1 MKSFAGLFSF
11 LFVLTSIVNA
21 QTIVEMQKKDGV
33 YYVPCTVNGLT
44 LEFIFDTGA
53 GDVSI
58 SLTEALFMLKNGY
71 MSEDDLIGTEYY
83 RLANGEINKG
93 TEIIIRELII
103 GDRILNNVSASVVHN
118 LSAPLLLGQ
127 SALEKLGNFSVDYV
141 KNIIVFDNELS
152 PKDQS
157 NKVPIND
164 SQNTKVINRIQGS
177 FISNT
182 TATNI
187 TLENFLTPGE
197 FSLMA
202 DIKDGKFNMEFD
214 CKREDIFKLK
224 IADKNYVALV
234 IKPGDII
241 SLKLNPDALG
251 INPEISGSEQ
261 SKRIY
266 DVESQLGIIKK
277 SQDSLNTVYS
287 TISQT
292 DVSRKKQVEDHYNLL
307 EMQKNTMLF
316 NNISSNKG
324 DLVNMFFVERLNI
337 DHYYTL
343 YAAVDSAVY
352 PKYSYNPAVAGLH
365 SKVNS
370 NKVTAVGSKAPEIKL
385 ATPEGDTMSLY
396 DIKGKMIVIDFWASW
411 CRPCRME
418 NPNMISL
425 YADYHEKGLEIFGV
439 SLDKDKAAW
448 IKAIA
453 DDKLIWHHV
462 SDLKYWQSEAAKLY
476 GVGSIPSMFVLDGD
490 FKIIAKNLRGDQLR
504 AFVASKLN

>member
-1 MKSFAGLFSF
+1 MKSFAALVLILS
-11 LFVLTSIVNA
+11 LFVSVNA
-21 QTIVEMQKKDGV
+21 QVKTK
-33 YYVPCTVNGLT
+33 
-44 LEFIFDTGA
+44 
-53 GDVSI
+53 
-58 SLTEALFMLKNGY
+58 
-71 MSEDDLIGTEYY
+71 
-83 RLANGEINKG
+83 IN
-93 TEIIIRELII
+93 
-103 GDRILNNVSASVVHN
+103 
-118 LSAPLLLGQ
+118 
-127 SALEKLGNFSVDYV
+127 
-141 KNIIVFDNELS
+141 
-152 PKDQS
+152 
-157 NKVPIND
+157 
-164 SQNTKVINRIQGS
+164 GS
-177 FISNT
+177 FTTAT

-202 DIKDGKFNMEFD
+202 DIKDGKFNMEFE

-224 IADKNYVALV
+224 FADKNYLALV
-234 IKPGDII
+234 IKPGDKI

-370 NKVTAVGSKAPEIKL
+370 NKVTAVGSKAPEIKMP
-385 ATPEGDTMSLY
+385 TPEGDSMSLY
-396 DIKGKMIVIDFWASW
+396 DVKGKIIIIDFWASW

-476 GVGSIPSMFVLDGD
+476 GVGSIPSMFVLDGN
-490 FKIIAKNLRGDQLR
+490 FKIIGKNLRGEQLR
-504 AFVASKLN
+504 AFVAERLN